1 MSFLA
6 FCDRRLHHVMS
17 ISSSKIEYHK
27 VKQIVMIVAS
37 TRNIFD
43 LIDTWEEM
51 ACLWFPP
58 EDISNEF
65 RDEGVVENV
74 LLQLLMR
81 YLS

>member
-1 MSFLA
+1 
-6 FCDRRLHHVMS
+6 MS
-17 ISSSKIEYHK
+17 ILSSKIECHK
-27 VKQIVMIVAS
+27 VIKQIVMIVAS
-37 TRNIFD
+37 TRNIFY

-65 RDEGVVENV
+65 RDEGVVENA
-74 LLQLLMR
+74 LLPLLMR

>member
-1 MSFLA
+1 
-6 FCDRRLHHVMS
+6 
-17 ISSSKIEYHK
+17 
-27 VKQIVMIVAS
+27 MIIAS

-65 RDEGVVENV
+65 RDEGVVENA
-74 LLQLLMR
+74 LLPLLMR